1 MNSHPSEYFLEFTK
15 KFPDSTST
23 LMWKKNLKL
32 NIKDYGQ
39 FGNALY
45 DGKIQEAFLFAD
57 FQNKKYLKQ
66 LEFVNSMV
74 KGSLAV

>member
-45 DGKIQEAFLFAD
+45 DGKIQE
-57 FQNKKYLKQ
+57 Y
-66 LEFVNSMV
+66 
-74 KGSLAV
+74 